1 MLPVARTLLSLPA
14 GIVRMDVKKFSL
26 YTTAGS
32 LPWCVGLACVGFLF
46 GPHWTD
52 LEGLFIY
59 LDVAVIAEIMVL
71 IGYVIYHR
79 ERIIKG
85 VRG

>member
-1 MLPVARTLLSLPA
+1 LR
-14 GIVRMDVKKFSL
+14 
-26 YTTAGS
+26 
-32 LPWCVGLACVGFLF
+32 
-46 GPHWTD
+46 
-52 LEGLFIY
+52 GLFIY